1 MSDINIL
8 ELLRSKKN
16 TTLSIITT
24 HRSTDSY
31 DCTSVLD
38 RDTPKSGIISKP
50 EYLFTELDELLT
62 RDDVTYQ
69 VTILPRLSLVIS
81 TREEEISISS
91 TMLYNSDIF
100 ETNSC
105 NVVVNTPSRILA
117 NIIERE
123 IVPVKIQIQYQ
134 NISGRITI
142 TATDSNDNTVHSN
155 TPEPMPW
162 LKVQQSIEPVPFAD
176 TKEVK
181 PKGYTNVVV
190 GNEFELNPEKRQR
203 NLMSEVMKHV
213 ENVANN
219 DTRDV
224 PSAEKALSDLH
235 LTTNINVTEKEVE
248 EHRKRIFAEGL
259 KELAKE
265 ARRKEAESAEDD
277 FAV

>member
-31 DCTSVLD
+31 NCTSVLD
-38 RDTPKSGIISKP
+38 GDAPKSGIISKP
-50 EYLFTELDELLT
+50 EYLFAELDNLLT

-69 VTILPRLSLVIS
+69 VTILPRLSLVIN

-91 TMLYNSDIF
+91 TMLYSSDIF

-105 NVVVNTPSRILA
+105 NVVVNTPSKILA

-123 IVPVKIQIQYQ
+123 IVPVKIQVQYQ

-142 TATDSNDNTVHSN
+142 TATDSKDTTVYPN

-162 LKVQQSIEPVPFAD
+162 LKVQQSTEPVPFTD

-181 PKGYTNVVV
+181 AKGYTNVIV
-190 GNEFELNPEKRQR
+190 GHEDVSDPIEHR
-203 NLMSEVMKHV
+203 NRLTAEVMQHI
-213 ENVANN
+213 A
-219 DTRDV
+219 
-224 PSAEKALSDLH
+224 
-235 LTTNINVTEKEVE
+235 NVTSGNVHESIPTQVQPDIHIGAVNEEEVKRYRE
-248 EHRKRIFAEGL
+248 RIFNEGL
-259 KELAKE
+259 QELAKE
-265 ARRKEAESAEDD
+265 SKRRAEQPATSTEDD
-277 FAV
+277 FAI